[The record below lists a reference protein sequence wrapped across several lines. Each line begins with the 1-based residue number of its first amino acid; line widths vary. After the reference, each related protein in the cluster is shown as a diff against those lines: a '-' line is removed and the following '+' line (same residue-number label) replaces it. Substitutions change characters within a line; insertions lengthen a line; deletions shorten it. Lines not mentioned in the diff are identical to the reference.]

1 MKKKDVETLRGK
13 EVAEIKKALAGKR
26 ADLIKAQ
33 VEMYGGKEK
42 NLKKARNLRREVAQ
56 MLTII
61 KEREILERESK
72 KE

>member
-1 MKKKDVETLRGK
+1 MKKKDIETLRGK

-42 NLKKARNLRREVAQ
+42 NLKKVKNLRREVAQ